1 MVSSGRIC
9 SISFW
14 FFVCEQCA
22 NFAISSQMWSW
33 NPNYKSTLFSSCN
46 FSTLINVLETSCRI
60 ELANSIAANMLPLL
74 NFPCCEHQF
83 HHENQPTKQSYV
95 KNGRKK
101 TWLWNKKERNKS
113 KWEKKCIQS
122 AEENGL
128 THYWNVQCTT
138 YVRTYVQIFC
148 LNE

>member
-1 MVSSGRIC
+1 M
-9 SISFW
+9 
-14 FFVCEQCA
+14 
-22 NFAISSQMWSW
+22 
-33 NPNYKSTLFSSCN
+33 
-46 FSTLINVLETSCRI
+46 LETSCRI

-101 TWLWNKKERNKS
+101 KMIMEQEGKKQKQMLKR
-113 KWEKKCIQS
+113 KKCIQS

-128 THYWNVQCTT
+128 TQYWNVQCTT
-138 YVRTYVQIFC
+138 YVRTYKYFA
-148 LNE
+148 